1 MRQRRAN
8 HPSQSQP
15 NGSGGGGGADG
26 EKRAEAFHK
35 EGKWEHNREI
45 SSALLLSRGEA
56 YAERRQ
62 LNKASNKMRGCED

>member
-15 NGSGGGGGADG
+15 NGSGAGGGVNG
-26 EKRAEAFHK
+26 ERWAEAFHK
-35 EGKWEHNREI
+35 EGKLEYNQKI
-45 SSALLLSRGEA
+45 SSAFMLSRGEA

-62 LNKASNKMRGCED
+62 LNKASNKTPGCED